1 MYVINANKNKIIQ
14 NSIYFKIRELSLKQ
28 IFEVEIYIFIYI
40 YGLMIFLIF

>member
-14 NSIYFKIRELSLKQ
+14 SSIYFNLLELILKQ

-40 YGLMIFLIF
+40 YMD